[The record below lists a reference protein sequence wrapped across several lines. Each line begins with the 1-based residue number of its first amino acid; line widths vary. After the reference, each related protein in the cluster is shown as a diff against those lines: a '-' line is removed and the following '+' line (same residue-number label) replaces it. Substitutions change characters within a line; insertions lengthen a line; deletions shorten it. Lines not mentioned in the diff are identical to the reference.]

1 LTETLIIYKIV
12 KRSFGLENYH
22 LTFKHVRASSA
33 EKVFAPTIQ

>member
-1 LTETLIIYKIV
+1 
-12 KRSFGLENYH
+12 LENYH